1 MRNLRSYSI
10 KCFSW
15 FSKPGHTT

>member
-1 MRNLRSYSI
+1 MRNLRSYST

>member
-15 FSKPGHTT
+15 FSKPGQTT